1 MDTKRS
7 LLRSPL
13 AAVCAASAVV
23 LAGFLPGSTATAQP
37 VTPIQHVVV
46 IYLENHSFDNVL
58 GYWCNASPGRCPDG
72 GMPSSVTLSNG
83 AVVTP
88 SVTPDIIPAIN
99 HSVASQLAA
108 MNIVGSKPLMNG
120 WQNIQQSQCA
130 APKYQCISGF
140 QPGSIPNLTNLASQ
154 FAISDMTFSMADS
167 PSWGGHLYAV
177 MASQDGFTGDNPVS
191 APGVT
196 AGSGWGCDSNKV
208 TTWVSPGGSR
218 QTVPSC
224 IPDRSLK
231 IANGGAFESTPVHQA
246 PTLMDRL
253 EAAHL
258 SWTIYGSTS
267 GQAGYIWATCPSIAE
282 CLYAQQGHIRESEQF
297 VTDARAGNLPNF
309 SLVVPGDTTNPDS
322 QHNGTSMTAGD
333 NWVGQVASAVMNGPE
348 WTSTALF
355 ITYDDCG
362 CFYDQ
367 VAPGTN
373 PDGTAQGPRTPLL
386 IVSPYARP
394 GFTDSTPTTF
404 AGILAYTEQTLGL
417 RSLSKNDARAYGF
430 ANAFNYN
437 QTPLAPVRMVH
448 RPLPASARHLPPPDP
463 NDPT

>member
-1 MDTKRS
+1 V
-7 LLRSPL
+7 P
-13 AAVCAASAVV
+13 VQHIVV
-23 LAGFLPGSTATAQP
+23 L
-37 VTPIQHVVV
+37 
-46 IYLENHSFDNVL
+46 YLENHSFDNVL
-58 GYWCNASPGRCPDG
+58 GYWCDQTHRCV
-72 GMPSSVTLSNG
+72 GMPASVTLKG
-83 AVVTP
+83 GTVVTP
-88 SVTPDIIPAIN
+88 GVTPDTVPQVDHSIKGQKTAIDGGK
-99 HSVASQLAA
+99 
-108 MNIVGSKPLMNG
+108 MDG
-120 WQNIQQSQCA
+120 WAQVSGCA
-130 APKYQCISGF
+130 ASTRYACISGYE
-140 QPGSIPNLTNLASQ
+140 PAGVPNVTALASR
-154 FAISDMTFSMADS
+154 FAISDQTFSMQNS

-177 MASQDGFTGDNPVS
+177 MASSDGFTGNNPVTV
-191 APGVT
+191 PGVT
-196 AGSGWGCDSNKV
+196 AGSGWGCDSNRV
-208 TTWVSPGGSR
+208 ATWVSPGGST

-224 IPDRSLK
+224 VPDNSLK
-231 IANGGAFESTPVHQA
+231 IANGGAFRATPVHQA
-246 PTLMDRL
+246 PTIMDLLDSAR
-253 EAAHL
+253 L
-258 SWTIYGSTS
+258 SWTIYGSRS

-282 CLYAQQGHIRESEQF
+282 CLYTQQSHIRESEQF
-297 VTDARAGNLPNF
+297 VTDAQAGNLPNF
-309 SLVVPGDTTNPDS
+309 SLVVPGDKTNPDS

-333 NWVGQVASAVMNGPE
+333 NWVGQVASAVMTGPE
-348 WTSTALF
+348 WNSTALF

-437 QTPLAPVRMVH
+437 QKPLAPIRMVH

>member
-1 MDTKRS
+1 MGKVLLVRAKRI
-7 LLRSPL
+7 PPVAVL
-13 AAVCAASAVV
+13 AAAALLAGALGAPAPQVPASTVPVQHIVV
-23 LAGFLPGSTATAQP
+23 L
-37 VTPIQHVVV
+37 
-46 IYLENHSFDNVL
+46 YLENHSFDNVL
-58 GYWCNASPGRCPDG
+58 GYWCDQTHRCL
-72 GMPSSVTLSNG
+72 GMPASVTLRG
-83 AVVTP
+83 GTVVTP
-88 SVTPDIIPAIN
+88 RVTPDTVPN
-99 HSVASQLAA
+99 VDHSIKGQKTAVDGRKMDGWGKISGCTASTGYA
-108 MNIVGSKPLMNG
+108 
-120 WQNIQQSQCA
+120 
-130 APKYQCISGF
+130 CISGY
-140 QPGSIPNLTNLASQ
+140 QPSGVPNLTALASR
-154 FAISDMTFSMADS
+154 FAISDETFSMQNS

-177 MASQDGFTGDNPVS
+177 MASQDGFTGDNPVP

-208 TTWVSPGGSR
+208 ATWVSPGGSR

-224 IPDRSLK
+224 VPDRSLK
-231 IANGGAFESTPVHQA
+231 IANGGAFESTPVRQV
-246 PTLMDRL
+246 PTIMDRL
-253 EAAHL
+253 QAAHL

-282 CLYAQQGHIRESEQF
+282 CLYAQQSHIRESEQF
-297 VTDARAGNLPNF
+297 VTDAQAGNLPSF
-309 SLVVPGDTTNPDS
+309 SLVVPGHQTNPDS
-322 QHNGTSMTAGD
+322 QHNETSMTAGD

-348 WTSTALF
+348 WASTALF

-437 QTPLAPVRMVH
+437 QRPLAPIHMAH